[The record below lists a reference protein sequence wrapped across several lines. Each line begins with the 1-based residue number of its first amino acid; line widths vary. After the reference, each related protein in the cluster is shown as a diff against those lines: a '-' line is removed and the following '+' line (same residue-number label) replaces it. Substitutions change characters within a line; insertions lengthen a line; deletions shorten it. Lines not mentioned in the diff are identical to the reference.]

1 MGKLL
6 RAEPE
11 GSKFLEGYP
20 QVKDPLQK
28 ANWLQCIQ
36 KFKGYHREVTKTFA
50 RSFKEKDN
58 QVEIGDL
65 KFTVTESS
73 LAQATSLPQTGER
86 WFKNRSVQDQQWK
99 QILKNPGMD
108 TSIFTKGIPV
118 NLVKEEWTALLL
130 LVQKFFT
137 CEGRFGVLY
146 VYHAKIMMHFL
157 GEHDIN
163 LPYFLLSSL
172 RKMCS
177 IVQRNPRNIEPH
189 LYHHGLVKILVEEQ
203 LKAKR
208 DTWERFLVRN
218 HFEEAGEASV
228 PRKSRR
234 KREEVTPE
242 TAVQEETVQD
252 LVEEENVAHHSE
264 HEIDP
269 EPAVDIDQTAQGI
282 ITETLQEIVQ
292 EAAQKKKE
300 SRKKQKKDKG
310 KAIAQETYLTP
321 ENSSEED
328 TQPLAHRLAQ
338 LHEAALS
345 KKMQKQKQK
354 QQKEKQSITTVRRSS
369 RLQSKM
375 GEQRVI
381 LY

>member
-20 QVKDPLQK
+20 QVKEALQK

-36 KFKGYHREVTKTFA
+36 KFRGYHREVTKAFA
-50 RSFKEKDN
+50 RSFRDKDN

-73 LAQATSLPQTGER
+73 IAQATSLPQTGEI

-99 QILKNPGMD
+99 KILKNPGMD

-118 NLVKEEWTALLL
+118 TYVKEEWTTLLL
-130 LVQKFFT
+130 LVHKFFT

-146 VYHAKIMMHFL
+146 VYHAKVMMHFL
-157 GEHDIN
+157 GDDIN

-172 RKMCS
+172 GKMSS

-189 LYHHGLVKILVEEQ
+189 LYHHGLVKMLVEEQ

-218 HFEEAGEASV
+218 HFEEAGETSV

-234 KREEVTPE
+234 KRRDTT
-242 TAVQEETVQD
+242 TAT
-252 LVEEENVAHHSE
+252 
-264 HEIDP
+264 
-269 EPAVDIDQTAQGI
+269 AVDIFWKTNVC
-282 ITETLQEIVQ
+282 IVIMY
-292 EAAQKKKE
+292 EF
-300 SRKKQKKDKG
+300 
-310 KAIAQETYLTP
+310 
-321 ENSSEED
+321 
-328 TQPLAHRLAQ
+328 
-338 LHEAALS
+338 
-345 KKMQKQKQK
+345 
-354 QQKEKQSITTVRRSS
+354 
-369 RLQSKM
+369 
-375 GEQRVI
+375 
-381 LY
+381 